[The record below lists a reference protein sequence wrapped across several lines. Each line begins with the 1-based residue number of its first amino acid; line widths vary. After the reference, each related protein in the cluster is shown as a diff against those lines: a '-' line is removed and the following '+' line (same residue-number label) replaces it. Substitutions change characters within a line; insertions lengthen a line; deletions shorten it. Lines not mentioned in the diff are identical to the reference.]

1 MSLLDE
7 IIAFK
12 RKQIE
17 VLKKN
22 RSLDEEVLDFN
33 LYKRCSFKQAITR
46 PKGINIIA
54 EIKRVSP
61 SFGVIRI
68 DFNHKKIAK
77 IYEENGA
84 AAISVL
90 TDEGF
95 FGGSINYL
103 LEVKTETKLPILC
116 KDFIIDPYQV
126 YAAKLYGADAL
137 LLIAAILSSEELKRL
152 LNLTHKLGLEA
163 LVEVHDESDLE
174 KALEIGAGII
184 GINNRNLKNLKVDLK
199 TCLVLKKKVLDDKI
213 LVAESGI
220 KSRENIL
227 CLEEAGFAAALIG
240 TILMQAKDIGQKLKE
255 LLGR

>member
-137 LLIAAILSSEELKRL
+137 LLIAAILSSGELKRL